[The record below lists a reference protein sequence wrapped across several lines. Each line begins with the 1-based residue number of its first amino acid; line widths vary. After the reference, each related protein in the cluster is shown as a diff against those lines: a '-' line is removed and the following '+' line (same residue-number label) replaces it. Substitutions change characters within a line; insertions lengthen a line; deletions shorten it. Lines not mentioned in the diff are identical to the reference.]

1 MTRFEDTRLN
11 ITYGVCRH
19 GASSVTSGL
28 VSHLSLLPSVQLY
41 FFPFLL
47 PCLPIPSQL
56 HLFPLFFLLFHTF
69 IFPSIP
75 SNSLLLSSLLL
86 FQLFFLAFFSP
97 SISPTSHPFFP
108 PFVSCSMSP
117 SYFRLFVYPS
127 MSAFIIS
134 SVILLYVLQPPG

>member
-1 MTRFEDTRLN
+1 
-11 ITYGVCRH
+11 
-19 GASSVTSGL
+19 
-28 VSHLSLLPSVQLY
+28 
-41 FFPFLL
+41 
-47 PCLPIPSQL
+47 
-56 HLFPLFFLLFHTF
+56 
-69 IFPSIP
+69 
-75 SNSLLLSSLLL
+75 LLSSLLL

-134 SVILLYVLQPPG
+134 SVILLYVLQPPGWVGSQVKRSLRTQLHAAVSRSYRRRSSVISFPIFSTGTKTALLQHKTLMRLVR